1 MYCNAGIL
9 AVTGINYEL
18 EATDFIMV
26 IGSFGATAVLVYS
39 AWQAP
44 LAQPRN
50 VIGGHVLSAI
60 VGVTFRHAMPC
71 HAARC
76 AGLRM
81 SGIPPTAWPW
91 HGIPITPLV
100 ASAAKYSIPCRKSST
115 WPPAWPSQRPSLSW
129 R

>member
-1 MYCNAGIL
+1 MAPAHVSASAPYNRALLIVAPSFIRMHGCTVLICVVSCNAGIL

-71 HAARC
+71 DAMPCHAMPRA
-76 AGLRM
+76 ALR
-81 SGIPPTAWPW
+81 
-91 HGIPITPLV
+91 
-100 ASAAKYSIPCRKSST
+100 
-115 WPPAWPSQRPSLSW
+115 WPPHARY